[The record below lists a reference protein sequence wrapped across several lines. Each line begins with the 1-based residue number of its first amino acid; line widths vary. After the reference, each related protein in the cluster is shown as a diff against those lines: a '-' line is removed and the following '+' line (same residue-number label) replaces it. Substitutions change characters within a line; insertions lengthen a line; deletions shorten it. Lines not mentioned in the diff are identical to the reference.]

1 MVSAERQRELRRAKK
16 PPCPRPR
23 GRGPPGCTWNSQ
35 TGGWFKDDGSRK
47 TVVRNEKRKLAA
59 ASEKENR
66 EKQLADAEELD
77 RSFAESVR
85 FDGESVYCQHLRP
98 LNGKCVIKD
107 RALWENPTSGG
118 QPQQHRACEIVHAE
132 ARRWSIRRR

>member
-1 MVSAERQRELRRAKK
+1 M
-16 PPCPRPR
+16 
-23 GRGPPGCTWNSQ
+23 
-35 TGGWFKDDGSRK
+35 
-47 TVVRNEKRKLAA
+47 RNEKRKLAA

-132 ARRWSIRRR
+132 VVDSSTVKTSGSCRCQWLPTACLLPDDDYVFSRHCIRYVFRPVRTLPISQPTPCA